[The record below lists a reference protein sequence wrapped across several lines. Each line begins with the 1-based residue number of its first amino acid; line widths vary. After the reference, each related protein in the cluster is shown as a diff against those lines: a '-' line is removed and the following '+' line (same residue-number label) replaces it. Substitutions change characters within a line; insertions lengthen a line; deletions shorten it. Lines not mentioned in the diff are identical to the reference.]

1 MVSIKKNL
9 VYNAILSISQ
19 VLIPLIT
26 MPYLSRVLNPDGI
39 GQVNFIDS
47 FANYFISIAELGMVV
62 YSIREV
68 ARASQDKKK
77 LNKLVSELFVLH
89 FITSCIAILIY
100 LLFVAIFSHKIHDYR
115 LVWFALAYILVNAFS
130 CEWYYWGKEQF
141 RFITIRSLITR
152 FLGLVAMFLL
162 VRHPD
167 DYYLYYAII
176 ISAGAGNIIWNNILL
191 FRKIDFHFRGLNW
204 KRHLRFLWVTFA
216 MTLAYDIPFML
227 DNVILG
233 FAGTVFA
240 VGIYSMGIKIVRIAG
255 VVVTDIFHVY
265 YPRMVRLIKENNIC
279 QLKAAVSQSLQLINT
294 LTIPISVGILIFSD
308 VLVKPFLGNKFL
320 QVSTDLR
327 ILAFY
332 PFVKS
337 YSIFLSKQ
345 ILISYQLDKMVL
357 QTLVVGS
364 IIFVLFGY
372 FFSVKWLDKGMCAAT
387 MLTEMAVIVLNY
399 YYAKRRLPHSIQ
411 LFDTR
416 SFLYAL
422 ISSVPFIGFY
432 FLAKNFWQNSSV
444 VLFVSAPLSIVS
456 YFLVQKLVFKNAL
469 VEKLT
474 AHSISYFFQSSSRRI
489 DVTE

>member
-9 VYNAILSISQ
+9 VYNAILSVSQ

-47 FANYFISIAELGMVV
+47 FASYFISIAELGMVV

-68 ARASQDKKK
+68 ARASQDEKK

-89 FITSCIAILIY
+89 FITSCIAIIIY
-100 LLFVAIFSHKIHDYR
+100 LLVVFIFSNKIHDYR
-115 LVWFALAYILVNAFS
+115 LVWFALAYILMNAFS

-141 RFITIRSLITR
+141 RFITIRSLVTR
-152 FLGLVAMFLL
+152 FLGLIAMFLL

-176 ISAGAGNIIWNNILL
+176 ISAGAGNILWNNILL
-191 FRKIDFHFRGLNW
+191 FREVQFQFRGLNW

-216 MTLAYDIPFML
+216 MTLFYDIPFML

-240 VGIYSMGIKIVRIAG
+240 VGFYSMGIKIVRMAG
-255 VVVTDIFHVY
+255 IIVTDIFHVY
-265 YPRMVRLIKENNIC
+265 YPRMVMLIKESNIG
-279 QLKAAVSQSLQLINT
+279 QLRATVSQSLQLINT
-294 LTIPISVGILIFSD
+294 LTIPISVAILIFSD
-308 VLVKPFLGNKFL
+308 ELVKPFLGNKFL
-320 QVSTDLR
+320 QVATDLR

-332 PFVKS
+332 PFIKS

-345 ILISYQLDKMVL
+345 ILISYQLDKLVL
-357 QTLVVGS
+357 QNFFAGS
-364 IIFVLFGY
+364 LIFLLLGY
-372 FFSVKWLDKGMCAAT
+372 FFSIKWLDKGMCAAT
-387 MLTEMAVIVLNY
+387 MLTELAVVVLNY
-399 YYAKRRLPHSIQ
+399 YYAKRRLPLSIQ

-432 FLAKNFWQNSSV
+432 FLSKNFWQNSLV
-444 VLFVSAPLSIVS
+444 ILFVSAPLCVVF
-456 YFLVQKLVFKNAL
+456 YFLAQKLVFKNAL
-469 VEKLT
+469 VEKGT
-474 AHSISYFFQSSSRRI
+474 AHSISYFFQGSSRRC
-489 DVTE
+489 DVAE